1 MITLKQIRNIQTF
14 EDLELLGI
22 GRIDY
27 DISYRGGYLGFYN
40 TSIAETFN
48 INPNLLPGKFGAY
61 CNYLGGGIRGTVNAS
76 DYSDKITGR
85 KAKLLDELGLACVR
99 VYENIE
105 NESYLNE
112 TEDEDGETNWDA
124 LATEAARNRGICS
137 AY

>member
-1 MITLKQIRNIQTF
+1 MITLKQIRNVQTF
-14 EDLELLGI
+14 EDLKLLGI
-22 GRIDY
+22 GCIDY

-48 INPNLLPGKFGAY
+48 INPNFLPRKFGAY
-61 CNYLGGGIRGTVNAS
+61 CNYLGGGIRGTVNTS

-124 LATEAARNRGICS
+124 LATEAARNGGICS